1 VRGWNHCSRRPL
13 LCRGRKKGDP
23 TEPADHALGRSRGG
37 FSTKIHL
44 LCDRNGHP
52 LHVHL
57 TPGQTHESQALT
69 TLLEEVDIVDQ
80 SDAPIVYP
88 AKLAGDKGYR
98 ADWIDSY
105 LIELGIQPVIPSK
118 ENEDRAARPIEFDRD
133 SYRDRNIIERLI
145 GWLKESRRVLTRFEK
160 TAKNFLGMIK
170 MAFIHRYLR
179 VLCA

>member
-1 VRGWNHCSRRPL
+1 L

-23 TEPADHALGRSRGG
+23 EEPDDHALGRSRGG

-44 LCDRNGHP
+44 LCDRHGHP

-57 TPGQTHESQALT
+57 TPGQTHESKALT
-69 TLLEEVDIVDQ
+69 TLLEEVDVVDQ
-80 SDAPIVYP
+80 SDVPIVYP

-98 ADWIDSY
+98 ADWIGDY

-118 ENEDRAARPIEFDRD
+118 ENEDRADRPVEFDRE
-133 SYRDRNIIERLI
+133 SYCDRNIIERLI

-170 MAFIHRYLR
+170 MGFIHRFLR
-179 VLCA
+179 VLCS